1 MMSESSLLN
10 SVKLIESEEDAA
22 VLIRYCLCGWYRPE
36 MQEVQETD
44 EGIHYGKF
52 QLQDTVEQKILAN
65 LLGYEIV
72 KVSEEKFALKRRDE
86 QKQKRTVM
94 TELYYVDREYRDS
107 YYMYYARKHSD
118 YERFTMRIIIFAG
131 DVVSE
136 IAQYQAEKLQKCFIG
151 SCVLRPLQV
160 GAIGRSLIS
169 PQYILCQ
176 QSKDYYIRTTKYH
189 LTPFGISLDVEA
201 FPYMMQDGETVTC
214 AEVTL
219 IDIFDYFS
227 SQYADYKYLCPS
239 EIQKIVSRHSFERVL
254 PSKGLNYEMLSRVLS
269 DQGFEPKLYMS
280 KQKLATWDIRRCLS
294 RYVESGI
301 PVAVE
306 LQDPQTSAYHSVIC
320 IGREKR
326 KQAKDV
332 IGSVERQYSL
342 NTGTNRDQ
350 NVLHFYDTADSYTE
364 YVVMDDNN
372 IPYQPVQIVP
382 KMIKNEKGTKKKKV
396 YSMGNQ
402 IVYGLAAPLHTR
414 MVIDAEQ
421 AESLSLTFLATPEL
435 NLATLYRNI
444 GPGRIEGADEI
455 YETLGTTKENP
466 LIIRLFLTSAATYRR
481 QRVAA
486 TEHPEM
492 KDVYAQLPLPHFV
505 WVCELY
511 TTKSYDQS
519 KAIGEIVLD
528 GTASPNAEQG
538 SIVLMQYPYR
548 LGYKYPDEP
557 SVTLFERLNEVIET
571 WKPFGAFDRNVF
583 KNGLRNQS

>member
-1 MMSESSLLN
+1 
-10 SVKLIESEEDAA
+10 
-22 VLIRYCLCGWYRPE
+22 
-36 MQEVQETD
+36 
-44 EGIHYGKF
+44 
-52 QLQDTVEQKILAN
+52 
-65 LLGYEIV
+65 
-72 KVSEEKFALKRRDE
+72 
-86 QKQKRTVM
+86 
-94 TELYYVDREYRDS
+94 
-107 YYMYYARKHSD
+107 
-118 YERFTMRIIIFAG
+118 
-131 DVVSE
+131 
-136 IAQYQAEKLQKCFIG
+136 
-151 SCVLRPLQV
+151 
-160 GAIGRSLIS
+160 
-169 PQYILCQ
+169 
-176 QSKDYYIRTTKYH
+176 
-189 LTPFGISLDVEA
+189 
-201 FPYMMQDGETVTC
+201 
-214 AEVTL
+214 
-219 IDIFDYFS
+219 
-227 SQYADYKYLCPS
+227 
-239 EIQKIVSRHSFERVL
+239 
-254 PSKGLNYEMLSRVLS
+254 
-269 DQGFEPKLYMS
+269 
-280 KQKLATWDIRRCLS
+280 
-294 RYVESGI
+294 
-301 PVAVE
+301 
-306 LQDPQTSAYHSVIC
+306 
-320 IGREKR
+320 
-326 KQAKDV
+326 
-332 IGSVERQYSL
+332 
-342 NTGTNRDQ
+342 
-350 NVLHFYDTADSYTE
+350 
-364 YVVMDDNN
+364 MDDNN

-421 AESLSLTFLATPEL
+421 AESLSLTFLASPEL
-435 NLATLYRNI
+435 NPATLYRNI

-548 LGYKYPDEP
+548 FGYKYPYEP

>member
-22 VLIRYCLCGWYRPE
+22 DLIRYCLCGWYRPE

-189 LTPFGISLDVEA
+189 LTPLGISLDVEA

-320 IGREKR
+320 IGREER
-326 KQAKDV
+326 K
-332 IGSVERQYSL
+332 
-342 NTGTNRDQ
+342 
-350 NVLHFYDTADSYTE
+350 
-364 YVVMDDNN
+364 
-372 IPYQPVQIVP
+372 P
-382 KMIKNEKGTKKKKV
+382 
-396 YSMGNQ
+396 
-402 IVYGLAAPLHTR
+402 
-414 MVIDAEQ
+414 
-421 AESLSLTFLATPEL
+421 
-435 NLATLYRNI
+435 ATLYRNI

-548 LGYKYPDEP
+548 FGYKYPDEP
-557 SVTLFERLNEVIET
+557 SATLFERLNEVIKT